1 MADQKPQFLSTVNKA
16 FPIIFK
22 ESYDIYLTVRVR
34 DILFDGVTIDCRVKD
49 FSATAVCSQFKG
61 QPVMV
66 EAEKNVYLFSLFGTV
81 WPISDTMTL
90 FSIFIL
96 REMVPFQ
103 NG

>member
-1 MADQKPQFLSTVNKA
+1 
-16 FPIIFK
+16 
-22 ESYDIYLTVRVR
+22 
-34 DILFDGVTIDCRVKD
+34 
-49 FSATAVCSQFKG
+49 
-61 QPVMV
+61 MV